1 VPDKFITKLQQLTF
15 NRWRYTFA
23 LPEWEDK
30 QSPSRRGLG
39 GPLTMSE
46 KADGNIVL
54 SVPGSIVLESLQG
67 KSNLYDE
74 YPCNAGEWPR
84 AFFDRDREIV
94 GVRIR
99 TGEIEKGE
107 ESMIEFTLAP
117 RPERVFK

>member
-1 VPDKFITKLQQLTF
+1 
-15 NRWRYTFA
+15 
-23 LPEWEDK
+23 
-30 QSPSRRGLG
+30 
-39 GPLTMSE
+39 
-46 KADGNIVL
+46 
-54 SVPGSIVLESLQG
+54 LESLQG